1 MSVPISN
8 VCTICSNELTFQQ
21 IIYFIIV
28 FAADSSLPNSTDDDE
43 EVVANDSKYDSSDTA
58 ADTFSNFN
66 EPEYANQERTTNTNN
81 KSSTITPSPY
91 YYADLL
97 AASASN
103 NNHSNT
109 ASAPKRNYFTNTGA
123 SSAST
128 SAVKA
133 KQFRSFLDDPP
144 TPPPAPQLP
153 QSQPQQP
160 VTKKRT
166 SNLQKR
172 HSITERDVTNR
183 CDTFSSTTS
192 DDSNCTECRKRRE
205 LRHLPLNSC
214 ESLDDDHQP
223 PSPAPPA
230 IATNSNCC
238 IQIRYD
244 VGDDDSLSM
253 PPLGP
258 AACICAAPNNDEE
271 FHSKSIF
278 YVHHQTDDDVDECAN
293 CTLDP
298 IDASAANDMGSNKR
312 RIQVYETAFDSTG
325 AVAHCSNDNFDI
337 EERIRNVML
346 MEHKTTAFQT
356 PTEAGGATAIAN
368 GHSTNKQFNCD
379 FHNKNINETNLSQDL
394 QNLRI
399 GESGA
404 GASSSSSKVLPQHRF
419 THSPPSTAPLPI
431 KFSNQHGRKPAMSIR
446 QLSKKCSHGV
456 VLASERVMQLRHG
469 KRRTACSRATKKI
482 SSTESMSSSS
492 GSGSM
497 ESLHSSTSEGNRSTT
512 SSESRQS
519 ASLSSHSSDSGAR
532 VRYPLR
538 APVIVHA
545 NMNILS
551 PISDKSISI
560 QEMVSTA
567 AEGAAA
573 SSMAT
578 AASARILAIGDD
590 VEKSKL
596 IGDPENQKMK
606 RRYLQNRA
614 SLLLKDEILGSDSGI
629 SLQSRDE
636 AKTKNLALHNF
647 NNNNINQ
654 LPSQSQKQQQQQ
666 QQQPAPFNNSGLS
679 LHEEFANLPFDMPK
693 LRSRNILMEQ
703 VRINV
708 RCIELIDKQ

>member
-1 MSVPISN
+1 M
-8 VCTICSNELTFQQ
+8 
-21 IIYFIIV
+21 
-28 FAADSSLPNSTDDDE
+28 
-43 EVVANDSKYDSSDTA
+43 VANDSKYDSSDTA

-66 EPEYANQERTTNTNN
+66 EPEYANQERASTNKANTV
-81 KSSTITPSPY
+81 TPSPY

-109 ASAPKRNYFTNTGA
+109 IASAPKRNYFTAA

-128 SAVKA
+128 SAIKA
-133 KQFRSFLDDPP
+133 AQKFHSFLDDPP
-144 TPPPAPQLP
+144 TPPPLP
-153 QSQPQQP
+153 PAQP

-205 LRHLPLNSC
+205 LRRLPLNSC
-214 ESLDDDHQP
+214 DSLDDDHHQP

-230 IATNSNCC
+230 IAPNTNCC

-258 AACICAAPNNDEE
+258 AACICAAPNNDDE

-278 YVHHQTDDDVDECAN
+278 YVHHPAADGDDGVDECAN
-293 CTLDP
+293 CTLEPVDV
-298 IDASAANDMGSNKR
+298 SSVGNEMGSHKQR
-312 RIQVYETAFDSTG
+312 RIQVYETAFDSTN

-337 EERIRNVML
+337 EERIRNVM
-346 MEHKTTAFQT
+346 MMDHKSTVSQT
-356 PTEAGGATAIAN
+356 PIEPGAATAS
-368 GHSTNKQFNCD
+368 GHTINEQFNCD
-379 FHNKNINETNLSQDL
+379 FHNKNLNETNLSQDL
-394 QNLRI
+394 QNLCI

-404 GASSSSSKVLPQHRF
+404 GASSSSSKVLPPHRYN
-419 THSPPSTAPLPI
+419 HSPPSTAPLPV
-431 KFSNQHGRKPAMSIR
+431 KFSNQHGRKPTMSIR

-469 KRRTACSRATKKI
+469 KRRTACSRPTKKI

-497 ESLHSSTSEGNRSTT
+497 DSLHSSTSEGNRSTT

-532 VRYPLR
+532 MRYPLR

-560 QEMVSTA
+560 QEMVSTVADGATA
-567 AEGAAA
+567 A
-573 SSMAT
+573 SMAT

-590 VEKSKL
+590 IDKSKL
-596 IGDPENQKMK
+596 IGDAESQKTK

-636 AKTKNLALHNF
+636 AKTKNLALQNF
-647 NNNNINQ
+647 NNNNN
-654 LPSQSQKQQQQQ
+654 SQSSSQSPKQLQQHQP
-666 QQQPAPFNNSGLS
+666 QQPAPFNNSGLS

-693 LRSRNILMEQ
+693 LRSRNILLEQ
-703 VRINV
+703 VSAPRRRLATRAQHTNLLHSAHNRSNAHQEVQRLLTWVIFRSICQN
-708 RCIELIDKQ
+708 

>member
-1 MSVPISN
+1 MPKR
-8 VCTICSNELTFQQ
+8 
-21 IIYFIIV
+21 IY
-28 FAADSSLPNSTDDDE
+28 S
-43 EVVANDSKYDSSDTA
+43 
-58 ADTFSNFN
+58 
-66 EPEYANQERTTNTNN
+66 TNT
-81 KSSTITPSPY
+81 
-91 YYADLL
+91 AV
-97 AASASN
+97 
-103 NNHSNT
+103 
-109 ASAPKRNYFTNTGA
+109 

-133 KQFRSFLDDPP
+133 KVYQSFLDDPP
-144 TPPPAPQLP
+144 TPPP
-153 QSQPQQP
+153 QPPQP

-166 SNLQKR
+166 SNLPKR
-172 HSITERDVTNR
+172 HSITERDLTNR

-205 LRHLPLNSC
+205 LQQLPLNSC
-214 ESLDDDHQP
+214 DSLDEDHQP

-230 IATNSNCC
+230 LASNSNCC

-258 AACICAAPNNDEE
+258 AVCICAAPNNDDE

-278 YVHHQTDDDVDECAN
+278 YVHHQSDDGIDECAN
-293 CTLDP
+293 CTLDSV
-298 IDASAANDMGSNKR
+298 DVSTTNDMGSNKR

-337 EERIRNVML
+337 EERIRNVMM
-346 MEHKTTAFQT
+346 MEHKTTFQT
-356 PTEAGGATAIAN
+356 PTESGAAAAITN
-368 GHSTNKQFNCD
+368 GHSANKHFNCD

-394 QNLRI
+394 QNLHI
-399 GESGA
+399 VESGA
-404 GASSSSSKVLPQHRF
+404 GASASCATTSSSKVLPKHRY

-431 KFSNQHGRKPAMSIR
+431 KFSTHHGKKPAMSIR

-469 KRRTACSRATKKI
+469 KRRTVCPRPTKKI
-482 SSTESMSSSS
+482 SSTDSMSSSS

-532 VRYPLR
+532 MRYPLR

-551 PISDKSISI
+551 PISDKSVSI
-560 QEMVSTA
+560 QEMISTVA
-567 AEGAAA
+567 DGAAA
-573 SSMAT
+573 PSMAT
-578 AASARILAIGDD
+578 ATSASILASGDD
-590 VEKSKL
+590 IEKGKLL
-596 IGDPENQKMK
+596 IGEPENQKMK

-647 NNNNINQ
+647 NNNNQ
-654 LPSQSQKQQQQQ
+654 SPSQKQQH
-666 QQQPAPFNNSGLS
+666 QQQPTSFNNSGLS

-693 LRSRNILMEQ
+693 LRSRHALLEQ
-703 VRINV
+703 VRISSV
-708 RCIELIDKQ
+708 RHLMQRYDNFEQIFLSK

>member
-1 MSVPISN
+1 MRNYCEPKDSKKPKSKRSN
-8 VCTICSNELTFQQ
+8 AKEICYNS
-21 IIYFIIV
+21 
-28 FAADSSLPNSTDDDE
+28 DSSLPNSTDE
-43 EVVANDSKYDSSDTA
+43 EAIANDSKYDSSDTA

-66 EPEYANQERTTNTNN
+66 EPEYANQERTTNT
-81 KSSTITPSPY
+81 KSKSITPSPY

-97 AASASN
+97 AGASASAKSK
-103 NNHSNT
+103 H
-109 ASAPKRNYFTNTGA
+109 TNTNTSTSNQKLYAHTVA

-128 SAVKA
+128 SAVRF
-133 KQFRSFLDDPP
+133 QSFLDDPP
-144 TPPPAPQLP
+144 TPPPP
-153 QSQPQQP
+153 QS
-160 VTKKRT
+160 VIKKRT

-205 LRHLPLNSC
+205 SRQLPLNSC
-214 ESLDDDHQP
+214 DSLDDDHQP

-230 IATNSNCC
+230 QNHRLLDPPQEFLNYHENPECGI
-238 IQIRYD
+238 
-244 VGDDDSLSM
+244 M
-253 PPLGP
+253 PSLGP
-258 AACICAAPNNDEE
+258 AACICAAPNDDD

-278 YVHHQTDDDVDECAN
+278 YVHHSQHDVDIDECAN
-293 CTLDP
+293 CPLDP
-298 IDASAANDMGSNKR
+298 VDAASTGGNDMGSNKR

-325 AVAHCSNDNFDI
+325 AAAHCSNDNFDI
-337 EERIRNVML
+337 EERIRNVMM
-346 MEHKTTAFQT
+346 MEHKSAFQT
-356 PTEAGGATAIAN
+356 PTEPSGATAIAN
-368 GHSTNKQFNCD
+368 GHATNKHFNCD
-379 FHNKNINETNLSQDL
+379 FHNKNLNESNLSQDL
-394 QNLRI
+394 QNLHI
-399 GESGA
+399 GEHA
-404 GASSSSSKVLPQHRF
+404 TACVPSSSKGLPKHRYNQ
-419 THSPPSTAPLPI
+419 SPPSTAPMPV
-431 KFSNQHGRKPAMSIR
+431 KFSGHHGKKAAISIR

-469 KRRTACSRATKKI
+469 KRRVQATRPAKKI

-532 VRYPLR
+532 VRYNLR
-538 APVIVHA
+538 TPVIVHA

-560 QEMVSTA
+560 QEMVSAGVEAPVAPT
-567 AEGAAA
+567 
-573 SSMAT
+573 MAT
-578 AASARILAIGDD
+578 AASARVLPVGETAEIN
-590 VEKSKL
+590 KL
-596 IGDPENQKMK
+596 IADAENQKLK
-606 RRYLQNRA
+606 RRYAQNRT

-647 NNNNINQ
+647 NSINNNN
-654 LPSQSQKQQQQQ
+654 SQSQSSQSSHPQQLQLQLHQ
-666 QQQPAPFNNSGLS
+666 SSASYNNSGVS

-693 LRSRNILMEQ
+693 LRSRNILIEQ
-703 VRINV
+703 VRHFNLVTPVSSIH
-708 RCIELIDKQ
+708 K